1 MPTRWPGEETV
12 LRWGKDLNDL
22 HSEIYW
28 RAMKQPRKRPKPQP
42 KPEGIST
49 LDDAVREHIW
59 RALRAT
65 NGKVD
70 SETGAVAILGVNPST
85 LRSKM
90 RKLGIR

>member
-1 MPTRWPGEETV
+1 MAQRLCFV
-12 LRWGKDLNDL
+12 LGRVRTDTDAATAPVAVWYKDGPDL
-22 HSEIYW
+22 RFRRVHSE
-28 RAMKQPRKRPKPQP
+28 ADLGVAGPQ
-42 KPEGIST
+42 
-49 LDDAVREHIW
+49 
-59 RALRAT
+59 